1 MLADR
6 DAIAAAGIAGIN
18 AALAAIATSGSAVVL
33 AGVPAPVAF
42 MAFAGAAAGLVVQP
56 PKLSRWAMLLLMLA
70 FTFFGATMA
79 VLLGG
84 IPHLEFVKEIAPA
97 VAGIFSFFAQSLV
110 PAVRRR
116 LGMEVTRR
124 GAPDNR
130 SGDTP

>member
-6 DAIAAAGIAGIN
+6 ATAIAMAATATAGTQ
-18 AALAAIATSGSAVVL
+18 LVV

-42 MAFAGAAAGLVVQP
+42 MAFAGSAAGLVVQP

-84 IPHLEFVKEIAPA
+84 LPHLGFVKDIAPA
-97 VAGIFSFFAQSLV
+97 VAGIVSFFAQSLV
-110 PAVRRR
+110 PSVRRR
-116 LGMEVTRR
+116 LGMEVERR

-130 SGDTP
+130 SGDSP